1 MDKLPNPE
9 QTRRPNVPSRLIRLA
24 DGNTWSFAAPTRR
37 LFPSVVESVDS
48 LGRRTESITVR
59 PGFGYPLELRR
70 QLNEFQ
76 TACGE
81 GSIEDQYQA
90 FFSLAISLLCS
101 VHEIER
107 STACILLTVD
117 DSDLPRLI
125 TEVLSIA
132 FDTHPGPISIPEE
145 GQTDG

>member
-1 MDKLPNPE
+1 
-9 QTRRPNVPSRLIRLA
+9 LIRLA
-24 DGNTWSFAAPTRR
+24 DGHEWGFAAQTRR

-48 LGRRTESITVR
+48 LGRRTESIAVR
-59 PGFGYPLELRR
+59 PGFGYPLEIKR
-70 QLNEFQ
+70 QLDDFR

-81 GSIEDQYQA
+81 ESIEEQYQA
-90 FFSLAISLLCS
+90 FFSLAITLLCS
-101 VHEIER
+101 VHEIDR

-117 DSDLPRLI
+117 DTDLPRLI

-132 FDTHPGPISIPEE
+132 FDTHPGPTSIPEE